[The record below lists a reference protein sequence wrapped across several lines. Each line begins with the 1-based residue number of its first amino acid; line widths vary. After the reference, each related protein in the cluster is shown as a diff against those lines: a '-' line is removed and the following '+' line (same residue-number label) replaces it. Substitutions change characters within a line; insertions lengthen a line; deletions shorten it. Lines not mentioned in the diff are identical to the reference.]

1 MIALLTIS
9 LILLTIFV
17 SMYLL
22 SNKYNSNKEKQL
34 KLEKETKFKTRM
46 EEIKKMKEELT
57 NEQKQYSAAE
67 IQDKNDNIVK
77 QPEIRTNIVSSSNDK
92 HEWAM
97 KMAEIRKQKKQQREK
112 EQQEWEIKKN
122 EIQQEMQK
130 KWMALEA
137 SFKEIGIS
145 LVCTEALY
153 NRNYFK
159 LYAPENVDLDKLF
172 LLIEQSYQITQSQHY
187 GLNIYFSISE
197 YCIVEANG
205 KTLLKFFYNDGWHVY
220 SFEQGKM
227 IKKHLSKKQIEKFL
241 YCYLESRKL
250 KYLEILWS
258 KIIENGLV
266 GSAKLSVEGD
276 LIEDKVYNALKSS
289 NYDSMFNQSLEC
301 IFNKGLLVID
311 YALPEISK
319 YPAIKEY
326 KYVSSTNEINIKKQP
341 ENYISKEYEKA
352 LYSITLRTIYEAFYV
367 DTKNEI
373 KIVTFNGFI
382 SSINPS
388 TGLMERKCILSIQV
402 AKERFTQI
410 NILNVDPKSCFKSL
424 KGVSAAKL
432 ITLSPINPI
441 LSFNKNDKRFIA
453 ERQVNTDQ
461 GTNLAAMHWEDFEQ
475 LVRELFELE
484 FAQNGSEVK
493 VTQASRD
500 GGVDAIIFDPDPLR
514 GGKIVIQAK
523 RYTNT
528 VGVSA
533 VRDLYGTVINEG
545 ANTGILIT
553 TADYGHDSYEF
564 AKDKPLKLLNGGHL
578 LALLLKNGRKAHI
591 NIEEAKK
598 LNQIE

>member
-1 MIALLTIS
+1 MIALLIIS

-17 SMYLL
+17 SIYLL
-22 SNKYNSNKEKQL
+22 SNKYTSKKEKQL
-34 KLEKETKFKTRM
+34 KLAKETKVM
-46 EEIKKMKEELT
+46 
-57 NEQKQYSAAE
+57 
-67 IQDKNDNIVK
+67 
-77 QPEIRTNIVSSSNDK
+77 SSSRDK
-92 HEWAM
+92 QEWAM
-97 KMAEIRKQKKQQREK
+97 KMAEIRKQKKIQREK
-112 EQQEWEIKKN
+112 ELDEWKIKQDELLKKECEKFIQLEKAFNEIGASIVFEEEVYNENIYAVYTSENINVEKLFELYLQSFHIKNHSISKSYIIDNEGNGLLKLDFYEEIWCISFLQEEKENKIFSKKN
-122 EIQQEMQK
+122 IYKQVQ
-130 KWMALEA
+130 
-137 SFKEIGIS
+137 
-145 LVCTEALY
+145 
-153 NRNYFK
+153 N
-159 LYAPENVDLDKLF
+159 F
-172 LLIEQSYQITQSQHY
+172 LL
-187 GLNIYFSISE
+187 
-197 YCIVEANG
+197 
-205 KTLLKFFYNDGWHVY
+205 
-220 SFEQGKM
+220 
-227 IKKHLSKKQIEKFL
+227 
-241 YCYLESRKL
+241 CYLENRKIKRIEEL
-250 KYLEILWS
+250 WDNIIVNGVAESEKLLLEGQDI
-258 KIIENGLV
+258 
-266 GSAKLSVEGD
+266 VER
-276 LIEDKVYNALKSS
+276 VTSALKSS
-289 NYDSMFNQSLEC
+289 NYGSIFNQSSEC
-301 IFNKGLLVID
+301 MFENGMLVID
-311 YALPEISK
+311 YELPDISK

-326 KYVSSTNEINIKKQP
+326 KHVLSTNEINIKKQS
-341 ENYISKEYEKA
+341 ESYISKGYEKA
-352 LYSITLRTIYEAFYV
+352 LYAITLRTIYETFCV
-367 DTKNEI
+367 DKDNEI

-410 NILNVDPKSCFKSL
+410 NIVNVDPKSCFKSL

-553 TADYGHDSYEF
+553 TSDYGHDSYEF

-578 LALLLKNGRKAHI
+578 LALLLKNGRNAYI

-598 LNQIE
+598 LNQTETEN

>member
-1 MIALLTIS
+1 
-9 LILLTIFV
+9 
-17 SMYLL
+17 
-22 SNKYNSNKEKQL
+22 
-34 KLEKETKFKTRM
+34 
-46 EEIKKMKEELT
+46 
-57 NEQKQYSAAE
+57 
-67 IQDKNDNIVK
+67 
-77 QPEIRTNIVSSSNDK
+77 
-92 HEWAM
+92 
-97 KMAEIRKQKKQQREK
+97 
-112 EQQEWEIKKN
+112 
-122 EIQQEMQK
+122 
-130 KWMALEA
+130 MALEA

-250 KYLEILWS
+250 KYWEILWS

-410 NILNVDPKSCFKSL
+410 NILNVDPNSCFKSL

>member
-1 MIALLTIS
+1 MIALLIIS

-17 SMYLL
+17 SIYLL
-22 SNKYNSNKEKQL
+22 SNKYTSKKEKQL
-34 KLEKETKFKTRM
+34 KLAKETKVM
-46 EEIKKMKEELT
+46 
-57 NEQKQYSAAE
+57 
-67 IQDKNDNIVK
+67 
-77 QPEIRTNIVSSSNDK
+77 SSSRDK
-92 HEWAM
+92 QEWAM
-97 KMAEIRKQKKQQREK
+97 KMAEIRKQKKIQREK
-112 EQQEWEIKKN
+112 ELDEWKIKQDELLKKECEKFIQLEKAFNEIGASIVFEEEVYNENIYAVYTSENINVEKLFELYLQSFHIKNHSISKLYIIDNEGNGLLKLDFYEEIWCISFLQEEKENKIFSKKN
-122 EIQQEMQK
+122 IYKQVQ
-130 KWMALEA
+130 
-137 SFKEIGIS
+137 
-145 LVCTEALY
+145 
-153 NRNYFK
+153 N
-159 LYAPENVDLDKLF
+159 F
-172 LLIEQSYQITQSQHY
+172 LL
-187 GLNIYFSISE
+187 
-197 YCIVEANG
+197 
-205 KTLLKFFYNDGWHVY
+205 
-220 SFEQGKM
+220 
-227 IKKHLSKKQIEKFL
+227 
-241 YCYLESRKL
+241 CYLENRKIKRIEEL
-250 KYLEILWS
+250 WDNIIVNGVAESEKLLLEGQDI
-258 KIIENGLV
+258 
-266 GSAKLSVEGD
+266 VER
-276 LIEDKVYNALKSS
+276 VTSALKSS
-289 NYDSMFNQSLEC
+289 NYGSVFNQSLEC
-301 IFNKGLLVID
+301 MFENGMLVID
-311 YALPEISK
+311 YELPDISK

-326 KYVSSTNEINIKKQP
+326 KHVLSTNEINIKKQS
-341 ENYISKEYEKA
+341 ESYISKGYEKA
-352 LYSITLRTIYEAFYV
+352 LYAITLRTIYETFCV
-367 DTKNEI
+367 DKDSEI

-410 NILNVDPKSCFKSL
+410 NIVNVDPKSCFKSL

-553 TADYGHDSYEF
+553 TSDYGHDSYEF

-578 LALLLKNGRKAHI
+578 LALLLKNGRNAYI

-598 LNQIE
+598 LNQTETEN

>member
-1 MIALLTIS
+1 M
-9 LILLTIFV
+9 
-17 SMYLL
+17 
-22 SNKYNSNKEKQL
+22 
-34 KLEKETKFKTRM
+34 
-46 EEIKKMKEELT
+46 
-57 NEQKQYSAAE
+57 
-67 IQDKNDNIVK
+67 
-77 QPEIRTNIVSSSNDK
+77 
-92 HEWAM
+92 
-97 KMAEIRKQKKQQREK
+97 
-112 EQQEWEIKKN
+112 
-122 EIQQEMQK
+122 
-130 KWMALEA
+130 
-137 SFKEIGIS
+137 
-145 LVCTEALY
+145 
-153 NRNYFK
+153 
-159 LYAPENVDLDKLF
+159 
-172 LLIEQSYQITQSQHY
+172 
-187 GLNIYFSISE
+187 
-197 YCIVEANG
+197 
-205 KTLLKFFYNDGWHVY
+205 
-220 SFEQGKM
+220 
-227 IKKHLSKKQIEKFL
+227 SKKQIEKNL

-250 KYLEILWS
+250 EYLEMLWS
-258 KIIENGLV
+258 KIIENGIV

-301 IFNKGLLVID
+301 VFNEGLLVID
-311 YALPEISK
+311 YALPTISK

-341 ENYISKEYEKA
+341 DNYISKEYERA

-373 KIVTFNGFI
+373 KIITFNGYI

-402 AKERFTQI
+402 PKEKYTQI
-410 NILNVDPKSCFKSL
+410 NIAQVDPKSCFKSF

-432 ITLSPINPI
+432 INITPITPI
-441 LSFNKNDKRFIA
+441 LSFNKNDKRFVQ
-453 ERQVNTDQ
+453 ERQVITNQ
-461 GTNLAAMHWEDFEQ
+461 GTNLAVMHWEDFEQ

-484 FAQNGSEVK
+484 FAQNGGEVK

-500 GGVDAIIFDPDPLR
+500 GGVDAVIFDPDPLR

-553 TADYGHDSYEF
+553 TSDYGHDSYEF

-578 LALLLKNGRKAHI
+578 LALLLKNGRNAYI

-598 LNQIE
+598 LNKTEIEN

>member
-67 IQDKNDNIVK
+67 IQDKNDNIVN